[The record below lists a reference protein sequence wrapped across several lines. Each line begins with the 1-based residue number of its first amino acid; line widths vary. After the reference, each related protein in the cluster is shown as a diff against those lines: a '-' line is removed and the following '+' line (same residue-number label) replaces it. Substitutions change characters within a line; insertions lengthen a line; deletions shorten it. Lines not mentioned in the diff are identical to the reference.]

1 MPYSPHTTA
10 DRRHMLDAIG
20 VASIDD
26 LFATIPGEL
35 RHFPFEVPPMLSEFD
50 LQRRF
55 QRLAARNT
63 DALQQ
68 PIFLGAGAY
77 FHYIPA
83 AVPALASRGEFST
96 SYTPYQ
102 PEVSQGTLQ
111 AMYEFQSMICALMG
125 MDAANASVYD
135 GATALAEATT
145 MARNITGRDT
155 IAVPPTLHPHYLS
168 VLNAYDVPVRALPGD
183 VHTQRRL
190 DPAAI
195 ADQLDD
201 SIAALVVPS
210 PNVLG
215 VVEDWAALAELAHA
229 QGALLIAVA
238 NPIALGLLA
247 SPGACGADIAVAEGQ
262 PLGIPP
268 AFGGPAL
275 GLMSTR
281 SRYLRHLPGRIVG
294 AAKDRE
300 GRDGFVLTLRARE
313 QDIRRERAT
322 SNICTNQSLVALQ
335 AAIYLSLLGPL
346 GLREIAHVCTQRAHF
361 AAQQIAMLPG
371 FSVSDDPFFH
381 EFVVQCPG
389 PAAELV
395 DRLLAMGVVAGLP
408 LGRWYPSLVN
418 SLLVCVTETH
428 TPDDIAALLGALS
441 GRTGGMAGWKV
452 GPESCLPSRPASP
465 PLILPATA
473 TNRAEPLIF
482 ELGAPGR
489 RGPALP
495 VAGVPTTPLEQLIPD
510 RYLRREAL
518 PLPEVAER
526 DVVGHFT
533 RLSQLNF
540 SVDAGM
546 YPLGSCTMKYNPRV
560 NEQVAGLPGFSQ
572 IHPLQPEQ
580 TVQGAL
586 ELLYELQQELLAI
599 SGMEACSLQPA
610 AGAHGELT
618 GMLIIK
624 AYHRS
629 RRDDRRTMVLVPASA
644 HGTNPATAHM
654 CGYTVREIPTNAH
667 GGVDLAALEDA
678 LDDSVAGLM
687 LTNPSTYGLFERDVV
702 RLNALVHRCGGQ
714 VYGDGANMNAILGI
728 ARPGDMGFD
737 VMHFNTHKTFS
748 TPHGGGGPGAGPVAV
763 KAHLA
768 PFLPAPLVA
777 KDGDRYF
784 LDEDRPQSIGH
795 VRAFW
800 GSFGILVRADAYIR
814 AHGPAGLR
822 ELSEDAVLAANYL
835 RVRLQDRYPARYD
848 VSCMHETLLQATR
861 WHKEGLGALDV
872 AKRLLDYGFHAPT
885 IYFPLGVPEALL
897 IEPTETES
905 VETLDRFVD
914 AMLAIARE
922 ADTNPDLLRQAP
934 STRPYR
940 RFDEVAAARRPNVCY
955 PSCCF
960 G

>member
-1 MPYSPHTTA
+1 M
-10 DRRHMLDAIG
+10 
-20 VASIDD
+20 
-26 LFATIPGEL
+26 
-35 RHFPFEVPPMLSEFD
+35 
-50 LQRRF
+50 
-55 QRLAARNT
+55 
-63 DALQQ
+63 
-68 PIFLGAGAY
+68 
-77 FHYIPA
+77 
-83 AVPALASRGEFST
+83 
-96 SYTPYQ
+96 
-102 PEVSQGTLQ
+102 
-111 AMYEFQSMICALMG
+111 
-125 MDAANASVYD
+125 
-135 GATALAEATT
+135 
-145 MARNITGRDT
+145 
-155 IAVPPTLHPHYLS
+155 
-168 VLNAYDVPVRALPGD
+168 
-183 VHTQRRL
+183 
-190 DPAAI
+190 
-195 ADQLDD
+195 
-201 SIAALVVPS
+201 
-210 PNVLG
+210 
-215 VVEDWAALAELAHA
+215 
-229 QGALLIAVA
+229 
-238 NPIALGLLA
+238 
-247 SPGACGADIAVAEGQ
+247 
-262 PLGIPP
+262 
-268 AFGGPAL
+268 
-275 GLMSTR
+275 
-281 SRYLRHLPGRIVG
+281 
-294 AAKDRE
+294 
-300 GRDGFVLTLRARE
+300 
-313 QDIRRERAT
+313 
-322 SNICTNQSLVALQ
+322 
-335 AAIYLSLLGPL
+335 
-346 GLREIAHVCTQRAHF
+346 
-361 AAQQIAMLPG
+361 
-371 FSVSDDPFFH
+371 
-381 EFVVQCPG
+381 
-389 PAAELV
+389 
-395 DRLLAMGVVAGLP
+395 
-408 LGRWYPSLVN
+408 
-418 SLLVCVTETH
+418 
-428 TPDDIAALLGALS
+428 
-441 GRTGGMAGWKV
+441 
-452 GPESCLPSRPASP
+452 
-465 PLILPATA
+465 LPATA

-629 RRDDRRTMVLVPASA
+629 RRDDRRTVVLVPASA

-795 VRAFW
+795 VRTFW

-861 WHKEGLGALDV
+861 WHEEGLGALDV